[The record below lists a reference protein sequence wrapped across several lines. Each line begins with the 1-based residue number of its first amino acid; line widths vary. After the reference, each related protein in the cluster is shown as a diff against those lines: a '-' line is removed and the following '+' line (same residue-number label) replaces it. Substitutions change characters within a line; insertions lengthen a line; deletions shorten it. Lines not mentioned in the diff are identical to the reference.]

1 MKPWIYRGSIGV
13 YKGGCH
19 EKTINAFKKNNVLAG
34 VCGGIAEYFN
44 IDVIVVRLIWVVSA
58 LFNGPGLGIY
68 ILCAIII
75 PKAPYNYDAYD
86 EDYVPAYDEDKSERS
101 KTYMALGLIGI
112 GIYLAI
118 RIIFPWLSF
127 KYLWPVALIGAGVML
142 LNKEKYSEEDHE

>member
-1 MKPWIYRGSIGV
+1 MKKQLMRSR
-13 YKGGCH
+13 
-19 EKTINAFKKNNVLAG
+19 KNNVLAG

-75 PKAPYNYDAYD
+75 PKAPYNYDSYD
-86 EDYVPAYDEDKSERS
+86 EDYVPDYDEDKSERS

-112 GIYLAI
+112 GIYLAV

-127 KYLWPVALIGAGVML
+127 KYLWPVALIGVGVML
-142 LNKEKYSEEDHE
+142 LNKEKYTEDAHE